1 MSNPKRTYNI
11 TKTFT
16 TWISIFQ
23 VSWYRIWY
31 RWLAKPGGSNKTTN
45 NIESLINNN
54 IKNIFPTETIKNS
67 EQLSCYSNDMELLTT
82 TNNTIEVFQFNQK
95 ILYKRTKVTI
105 VKIITLHDDFED
117 NLYVQENNKGKRKL
131 VTVGLIVRYNND
143 TSSLISSSITD
154 NISFATNFTTPPS
167 RHSTSISDSST
178 STFKT
183 SDSSIRVQQMEQKSW
198 KWKNN

>member
-1 MSNPKRTYNI
+1 MSSPKRTCNI

-54 IKNIFPTETIKNS
+54 IKKIFPTETIKNS

-82 TNNTIEVFQFNQK
+82 TNNTIEVFQFNQR
-95 ILYKRTKVTI
+95 ILYKRTKVNI
-105 VKIITLHDDFED
+105 VKIITSHDFED
-117 NLYVQENNKGKRKL
+117 NIYVIENNKGKRKSN
-131 VTVGLIVRYNND
+131 TADLIVRDKND
-143 TSSLISSSITD
+143 TSISISSSITD
-154 NISFATNFTTPPS
+154 DISFAINFTTPPS

-183 SDSSIRVQQMEQKSW
+183 SDSSIRVQQKKKKSW